1 MIGRSNFNR
10 NDLILVKKRQEPSCP
25 IAPGAAVML
34 NSGSAN
40 MLVVSIADGVAD
52 LAYVRAGEVVRT
64 ELPLAC
70 LTLLG
75 DVEAD
80 HG

>member
-1 MIGRSNFNR
+1 MIRSANFHR

-34 NSGSAN
+34 NSGGPN

-52 LAYVRAGEVVRT
+52 LAYVRAGEIVRT
-64 ELPLAC
+64 SLPLHC
-70 LTLLG
+70 LTILG
-75 DVEAD
+75 DVEVLP
-80 HG
+80 

>member
-1 MIGRSNFNR
+1 MARGSFHR
-10 NDLILVKKRQEPSCP
+10 NNLILVKKRQEPSCP

-34 NSGSAN
+34 NSGGPN
-40 MLVVSIADGVAD
+40 MLVVSIAGGMAS
-52 LAYVRAGEVVRT
+52 LAYAQGGEVART

-75 DVEAD
+75 DVETD